1 MTIQSHY
8 LKIYWN
14 FLKTWLRHLYGDVKV
29 RKLNEYDQEYDRS
42 NITIYFAEGNHGD
55 SMLFDG
61 IDGELAHSCS
71 LSNTKSPFRGH
82 IHFDD
87 SENWHMGKQ
96 KLSLCLK
103 FLFKKN

>member
-1 MTIQSHY
+1 M
-8 LKIYWN
+8 
-14 FLKTWLRHLYGDVKV
+14 YGDVKV

-87 SENWHMGKQ
+87 SENWHMGKRTTKSLAE
-96 KLSLCLK
+96 KLDLNVFFLKEKIDLCQ
-103 FLFKKN
+103 F